1 VIADE
6 FAVVGDAK
14 VIAFGSWAA
23 RYHGEAG
30 PIPADIDVLVLGDDL
45 DRVDVYAAAER
56 AEARLQMPVNPVLR
70 PADSWADPAGDAL
83 MTEIQARPYL
93 DLSELAS

>member
-1 VIADE
+1 
-6 FAVVGDAK
+6 VGRSLPRGGGTDPC
-14 VIAFGSWAA
+14 
-23 RYHGEAG
+23 RHRR
-30 PIPADIDVLVLGDDL
+30 PCLGDDL